1 MKFVEIQPGERLKPY
16 VQCYFLIESETSIEF
31 ADTIFPRGF
40 IEIAF
45 NLGEAI
51 WKSAREAAFYSDP
64 AVELLGQN
72 IQPVS
77 VKTAG
82 RVKMLGIRFFPHT
95 AVCFLDGEMKD
106 FNNQIADLRDLFHE
120 RIRTLHE
127 RLIEAATLAD
137 GLALIES
144 FLLKRLSITEGRLD
158 KMALITQA
166 VQDLTNN
173 HSGKSIEY
181 IAARYNISSRYLQ
194 KLFLQYIGVTPKIF
208 AKINRFQ
215 QSLTLLNSKNV
226 SLTSVAYDCGYFD
239 QSHFIKEF
247 KLFSGTTPTTY
258 LNNR

>member
-1 MKFVEIQPGERLKPY
+1 MKFTEIQPGERLKSY

-31 ADTIFPRGF
+31 TDTIFPRGF

-51 WKSAREAAFYSDP
+51 WKSAREKAFYSDP

-72 IQPVS
+72 IQPVA

-82 RVKMLGIRFFPHT
+82 RVNMLGIRFFPHT
-95 AVCFLDGEMKD
+95 AVCFLDGSMND

-120 RIRTLHE
+120 PIRTLHE
-127 RLIEAATLAD
+127 KLIEVATLTD
-137 GLALIES
+137 RIALIES

-158 KMALITQA
+158 KMTLINR
-166 VQDLTNN
+166 VVLDLTNN
-173 HSGKSIEY
+173 HSGRSIEY
-181 IAARYNISSRYLQ
+181 IASHYNISSRYLQ

-208 AKINRFQ
+208 TKINRFQ

-226 SLTSVAYDCGYFD
+226 SLTSIAYDCGYFD